1 MYKPKPVDT
10 RGVTLPDDI
19 VALAEFM
26 AKNTHEVWAMA
37 RIQEGWHYG
46 AERDDVLK
54 THPGLVPYEQLSEG
68 EKSYDRNTAI
78 ETLKLLIKLGYRI
91 EKEEGRS

>member
-10 RGVTLPDDI
+10 TGVTLTDDI
-19 VALAEFM
+19 VALTEFM
-26 AKNTHEVWAMA
+26 AKNTHEVWAKA

-46 AERDDVLK
+46 TERDDVLMI
-54 THPGLVPYEQLSEG
+54 HPGLVPYEQLSEG